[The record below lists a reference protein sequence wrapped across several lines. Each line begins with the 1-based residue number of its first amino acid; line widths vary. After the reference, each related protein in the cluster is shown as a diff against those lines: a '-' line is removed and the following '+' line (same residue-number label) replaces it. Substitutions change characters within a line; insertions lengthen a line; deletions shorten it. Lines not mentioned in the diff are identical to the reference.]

1 MTTVQDL
8 IAYLDEVAPFRYQES
23 YDNAGLLVGDPN
35 MQIAGVTTSLDMT
48 EAVIDEAIANKHNVV
63 VAHHPIIF
71 SGLKTLTGKT
81 YIERAVIKAIKNDI
95 ALVAIHTN
103 LDHVYNNGVN
113 EVICKKLKLSEIKI
127 LQAKEGIVHTD
138 GHGIGAGMIGVLPHP
153 MTQEQLLAHIK
164 ENMATGC
171 IKYTES
177 SSKEYNKIAVCG
189 GSGRFLLDKAVAAG
203 AECFITSDFK
213 YHEFFDANQEI
224 MIADIGHYESEQY
237 TIQLLQQL
245 ISNKFSNFASL
256 STKVITNPVNY
267 YT

>member
-1 MTTVQDL
+1 MTTIQDL
-8 IAYLDEVAPFRYQES
+8 MVYLDEVAPFRFQES

-35 MQIAGVTTSLDMT
+35 MKISGVTTSLDMT
-48 EAVIDEAIANKHNVV
+48 EEVIDEAIANKHNVV

-95 ALVAIHTN
+95 ALIAIHTN
-103 LDHVYNNGVN
+103 LDHVYNHGVN
-113 EVICKKLKLSEIKI
+113 ELICKKLGLKEIKI
-127 LQAKEGIVHTD
+127 LQEKPDAEYPSGTPT
-138 GHGIGAGMIGVLPHP
+138 GAGMVGLLPKS
-153 MTQEQLLAHIK
+153 MSQTELLGHIK
-164 ENMATGC
+164 SQMLTGC

-177 SSKEYNKIAVCG
+177 SNKEYKKIAVCG
-189 GSGRFLLDKAVAAG
+189 GAGRFLLDKAIAAG
-203 AECFITSDFK
+203 AECFISSDFK
-213 YHEFFDANQEI
+213 YHEFFDANGQI

-256 STKVITNPVNY
+256 STKAITNPVNY
-267 YT
+267 YI